1 MPMAGG
7 AKFDVNS
14 SGFGDLRSTFLINT
28 YNSKS
33 MKTINSCEFL
43 TGSINKEIELCQ

>member
-14 SGFGDLRSTFLINT
+14 SGFGDLRSTFLINIIIQAK
-28 YNSKS
+28 NH
-33 MKTINSCEFL
+33 
-43 TGSINKEIELCQ
+43 GVV